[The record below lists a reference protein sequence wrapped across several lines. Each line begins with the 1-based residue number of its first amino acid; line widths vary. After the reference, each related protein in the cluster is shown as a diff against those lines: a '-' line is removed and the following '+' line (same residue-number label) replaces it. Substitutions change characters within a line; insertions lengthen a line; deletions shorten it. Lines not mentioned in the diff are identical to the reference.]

1 MITRSSSASMKN
13 LLNFCNSAL
22 SVFTNILCS
31 SVSLRFS
38 PGFKVASAFVTGSVF
53 SGMLF
58 RHFFS
63 FL

>member
-1 MITRSSSASMKN
+1 MKN